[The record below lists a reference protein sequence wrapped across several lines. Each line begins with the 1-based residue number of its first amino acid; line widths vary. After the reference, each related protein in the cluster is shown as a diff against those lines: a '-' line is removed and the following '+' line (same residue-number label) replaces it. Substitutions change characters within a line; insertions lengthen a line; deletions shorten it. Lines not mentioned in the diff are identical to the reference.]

1 MSLQIPRP
9 IDPSLHPLVTGN
21 YRIATPAIE
30 ELYELVTR
38 CLRYR
43 IMGALSKH
51 ALEWLRDVHDQLAHH
66 SVRLITFLVGQPQ
79 LMEQK
84 AQYQLSGDEQ
94 IVARFMI
101 EQMHFRGIT
110 GAVEAATCLA
120 SYDMTRYPEDT
131 GSTFTAFFYP
141 DAYAA
146 GLRLEQSAAALWN
159 GFVSAHTVAQLA
171 GPVELHNG
179 LLHPCR

>member
-1 MSLQIPRP
+1 
-9 IDPSLHPLVTGN
+9 
-21 YRIATPAIE
+21 
-30 ELYELVTR
+30 
-38 CLRYR
+38 
-43 IMGALSKH
+43 LSKH
-51 ALEWLRDVHDQLAHH
+51 ALEWLRDVHDQPAHH
-66 SVRLITFLVGQPQ
+66 GVRLITFLVGQPQ

-120 SYDMTRYPEDT
+120 SYDLTRYPEDT
-131 GSTFTAFFYP
+131 GSSFTAFFYP

-146 GLRLEQSAAALWN
+146 GLRLEQSTAALWN
-159 GFVSAHTVAQLA
+159 GSENAHAVAQLA
-171 GPVELHNG
+171 GPVELRWTISHVRSNR
-179 LLHPCR
+179 CY